1 RSGAGQHPRAPDGA
15 GGPGPA
21 PAGRRPRRDSP
32 HEGPRH
38 IPARRINPLLAPPL
52 LPPETRHGA
61 GHRKG
66 QDMWTQEDFPGADK
80 VPWQLLIRA
89 RFVKELDALVAT
101 TIVNKV
107 AQVASAKVVAQVA
120 TAAAEAMR
128 AAPADKL
135 SRTARSEALT
145 AMADF
150 IDICPPWWPWPWPWP
165 GPRPPWWF
173 RDQENPFE
181 QVG

>member
-1 RSGAGQHPRAPDGA
+1 
-15 GGPGPA
+15 
-21 PAGRRPRRDSP
+21 
-32 HEGPRH
+32 
-38 IPARRINPLLAPPL
+38 
-52 LPPETRHGA
+52 
-61 GHRKG
+61 
-66 QDMWTQEDFPGADK
+66 MWTQEDFPGADK

-181 QVG
+181 QVGTPYEGLVLEGALDLLGRAGSPQLQEQLGGTIRELGGF